1 MLIHKSVSAVNCTL
15 APIKGELKD
24 HSNQWLTTKPGVPMA
39 RYQLIEVKFEKFS
52 DYRNQRL
59 TTDPG
64 VPAARFK
71 PTKVKF

>member
-1 MLIHKSVSAVNCTL
+1 
-15 APIKGELKD
+15 
-24 HSNQWLTTKPGVPMA
+24 MA